1 MLIDG
6 RAEGIISK
14 VLAILIVQNYEGFL
28 SSIQTL
34 QSTKDNHSQEA
45 DRVDNLLLGLPLIL
59 WKSHPLA
66 NDFAARLVV
75 FFHVRGSLFSGRR
88 PVRT

>member
-14 VLAILIVQNYEGFL
+14 VLAILIVQDTRDQ
-28 SSIQTL
+28 SIQTL

-66 NDFAARLVV
+66 NDFAACGTIMRKVEPRV
-75 FFHVRGSLFSGRR
+75 ASSQVQ
-88 PVRT
+88 